1 MFNLR
6 LNKIMADFQW
16 SFISIITAS
25 LVQLLLRIMLSKDL
39 GPSGLGVYT
48 LVFTIYMFGM
58 QFAAFGINSFLTQYI
73 AQYRDNLP
81 KIKEFVSLG
90 ILGSIVSGSVMSLI
104 LFLFSNV
111 ISTQFF
117 HNPAMITLLRYTAF
131 CFPFLAM
138 QKAVIGTLNGLREM
152 KWYAIV
158 NITQN
163 VSVIFITVFLVKSLG
178 MGTKGAVLGFVIS
191 TILVGLISPLLIR
204 NYFTTTPNLEN
215 KILKE
220 ISSFGFYVVLAN
232 SIGIIN
238 TQIDSLMI
246 GHFMNDTQVG
256 YYAIAIIFSQGIT
269 LIPDSIQ
276 RVTTPLMATYY
287 GKRDFERI
295 RHLIKETMIKT
306 FLITIFIDLLMIVF
320 GKTLIGIIFTNE
332 FIPAYPPLLIL
343 LIGYSVYAPYVAIGT
358 CLTSI
363 GKVQIIFRISAICAG
378 LNTLLNIIL
387 ISKFGLV
394 GAACATST
402 SLLLTTL
409 INIYLVRRYTSGN
422 IFKTPD
428 NIIKN
433 IT

>member
-1 MFNLR
+1 MFNIR
-6 LNKIMADFQW
+6 LNKNMADFQW
-16 SFISIITAS
+16 SFLSIITAS
-25 LVQLLLRIMLSKDL
+25 MVQLLLRIMLSKDL

-58 QFAAFGINSFLTQYI
+58 QFAAFGINSSLTQYI

-81 KIKEFVSLG
+81 KIKEYVSLG
-90 ILGSIVSGSVMSLI
+90 ILGSIVSGSVMSLT

-117 HNPAMITLLRYTAF
+117 HNPAMVTLLKYTAL
-131 CFPFLAM
+131 CFPFLSM
-138 QKAVIGTLNGLREM
+138 QKVVIGTLNGLREM

-163 VSVIFITVFLVKSLG
+163 VLVILITIFLVKSLG
-178 MGTKGAVLGFVIS
+178 MDTRGAVLGFVIS
-191 TILVGLISPLLIR
+191 TILVGLISLLLIR
-204 NYFTTTPNLEN
+204 NYFTVTPNIEN

-220 ISSFGFYVVLAN
+220 ILLFGFYVVLAN

-238 TQIDSLMI
+238 TQIDSLLI
-246 GHFMNDTQVG
+246 GHFMNELDVG
-256 YYAIAIIFSQGIT
+256 YYAIAIIFIQGIT

-276 RVTTPLMATYY
+276 RVTTPLMAAYY
-287 GKRDFERI
+287 GKRDFESI
-295 RHLIKETMIKT
+295 RHLIKETMIKIL
-306 FLITIFIDLLMIVF
+306 LITVFIDLLMIVF
-320 GKTLIGIIFTNE
+320 GETLIGIIFTKE

-343 LIGYSVYAPYVAIGT
+343 LIGYSIYAPYVAIGT

-363 GKVQIIFRISAICAG
+363 GKVQIIFRISAISAG
-378 LNTLLNIIL
+378 LNTILNIML
-387 ISKFGLV
+387 ISTFGLV

-402 SLLLTTL
+402 SLLFTTL
-409 INIYLVRRYTSGN
+409 ISLYLVRKYTSEN
-422 IFKTPD
+422 VLKSPAISVT
-428 NIIKN
+428 N

>member
-1 MFNLR
+1 
-6 LNKIMADFQW
+6 
-16 SFISIITAS
+16 
-25 LVQLLLRIMLSKDL
+25 
-39 GPSGLGVYT
+39 
-48 LVFTIYMFGM
+48 
-58 QFAAFGINSFLTQYI
+58 
-73 AQYRDNLP
+73 
-81 KIKEFVSLG
+81 
-90 ILGSIVSGSVMSLI
+90 
-104 LFLFSNV
+104 
-111 ISTQFF
+111 
-117 HNPAMITLLRYTAF
+117 
-131 CFPFLAM
+131 
-138 QKAVIGTLNGLREM
+138 
-152 KWYAIV
+152 
-158 NITQN
+158 
-163 VSVIFITVFLVKSLG
+163 
-178 MGTKGAVLGFVIS
+178 
-191 TILVGLISPLLIR
+191 
-204 NYFTTTPNLEN
+204 
-215 KILKE
+215 
-220 ISSFGFYVVLAN
+220 
-232 SIGIIN
+232 
-238 TQIDSLMI
+238 MI